1 MANANL
7 TMLDIKARMD
17 PNGKIARI
25 IEMLSRTNT
34 ILEDMITK
42 EGNLPTG
49 HRSTIRTGLPE
60 TGWKILYKGTQPS
73 KSETAQVDDACGIL
87 EAYSNVD
94 EDELDING
102 KNASIRLSESSAF
115 IESMNQTMADALFY
129 ESTKQHPERPTGLSV
144 RYNTLS
150 ASVPI
155 SENVIDGGGKTGD
168 DLTSIW
174 LVVWGE
180 NTVHAIYPKGSE
192 VGLQHT
198 DMGKEKRE
206 GADGRIYYAFVD
218 QYKWKIGFCVRDWRY
233 AVRIANVPVGDIT
246 TTKLVD
252 LMIDAI
258 ELVPS
263 LSTGKAAFY
272 MNRRVRT
279 ALRKEIK
286 NTTNVNL
293 TLDTVA
299 GKRVL
304 YFDELPVRRV
314 DALRNDEALVS

>member
-1 MANANL
+1 MAGNL

-25 IEMLSRTNT
+25 IEMLSKTNT

-60 TGWKILYKGTQPS
+60 TGWKILYKGTPPS
-73 KSETAQVDDACGIL
+73 KSETAQVDDTCGIL

-102 KNASIRLSESSAF
+102 NNASIRLSESSAF
-115 IESMNQTMADALFY
+115 VESMNQTMADALFY
-129 ESTKQHPERPTGLSV
+129 ESTKVHPERPHGLSP
-144 RYNTLS
+144 RYSTLS
-150 ASVPI
+150 PSVPI
-155 SENVIDGGGKTGD
+155 SENVINGVGTVGD
-168 DLTSIW
+168 ALTSIW
-174 LVVWGE
+174 LIAWGE
-180 NTVHAIYPKGSE
+180 NTIHAIYPKGSE

-198 DMGKEKRE
+198 DLGKQERQM
-206 GADGRIYYAFVD
+206 ADGRLYYAFVD
-218 QYKWKIGFCVRDWRY
+218 QYKWKIGFTVRDWRY
-233 AVRIANVPVGDIT
+233 AVRIANIPIDDIA

-258 ELVPS
+258 ELIPS
-263 LSTGKAAFY
+263 LSQGKTAFY

-293 TLDTVA
+293 TLETVA

-304 YFDELPVRRV
+304 HFDEVPVRRV
-314 DALRNDEALVS
+314 DALRNNEDLVV